1 MGNMQEAIL
10 IFKSELRKSIILKKR
25 YMLSFLTDIVVY
37 YILFMGL
44 YFFIVNNMG
53 KMPKEEIEK
62 IISMQIVGY
71 MSWFFFTFTISF
83 MSNGIYRELSEG
95 TFEQLCLTH
104 NNIIKIYFIKL
115 IVYSLINVLIIFP
128 LGLLLIL
135 STGVSLMINKDLI
148 IIFLI
153 MLIGT
158 IGFSYLLGGIT
169 IRYKRT
175 GQLAFI
181 ISIFFL
187 GTSIIDFSNIPK
199 GLRNVFYALPFTK
212 GTDLMKSTI
221 INGNFVGLKD
231 IVFLSINSLIYL
243 IVGLIIFRLA
253 FNRATSEG
261 STSRF

>member
-1 MGNMQEAIL
+1 MQEAIL
-10 IFKSELRKSIILKKR
+10 IFKSELKKMVILKKR
-25 YMLSFLTDIVVY
+25 YILSFITDIVVY

-53 KMPKEEIEK
+53 KMPKEEIDK
-62 IISMQIVGY
+62 IVSMQIVGY
-71 MSWFFFTFTISF
+71 MSWFFFSFTISF
-83 MSNGIYRELSEG
+83 MSNGIYNELVEG
-95 TFEQLCLTH
+95 TFEQLCLTY
-104 NNIIKIYFIKL
+104 NSITKIYFIKL
-115 IVYSLINVLIIFP
+115 LVYSLINTLIIFP
-128 LGLLLIL
+128 LGLLLVL
-135 STGVSLMINKDLI
+135 STGVSLMINKDLVI
-148 IIFLI
+148 VFLI

-187 GTSIIDFSNIPK
+187 GTSIIDFSNIPE

-221 INGNFVGLKD
+221 INGNCVVLKD
-231 IVFLSINSLIYL
+231 IVFLSINSLVYL
-243 IVGLIIFRLA
+243 IIGIIIFRLA
-253 FNRATSEG
+253 FSKATSEG
-261 STSRF
+261 TTSRF